1 MEERR
6 QLERFDLRL
15 PAEIEVVSRGAGL
28 KKEKLSLQTENICSS
43 GAFFNTPNP
52 LPEGTQVKID
62 MRLNFE
68 RLRNI
73 ENRRPLVKV
82 KGSVLR
88 LDCNPR
94 GGAVPYVYPALPRS
108 SPLKEPGQAGRW
120 YWRRSRRSYWGGDII
135 FYFLQQKKSFLC
147 VLCVLCGDIQ

>member
-88 LDCNPR
+88 SEPAGMAIRFDR
-94 GGAVPYVYPALPRS
+94 GYEIALLS
-108 SPLKEPGQAGRW
+108 NA
-120 YWRRSRRSYWGGDII
+120 
-135 FYFLQQKKSFLC
+135 
-147 VLCVLCGDIQ
+147 